1 MKFYPLGYPVF
12 ADIVITA
19 SNSVT
24 ASYIVGTVATASH
37 ALFPTGSKGDTG
49 TSGGTLYLLSS
60 SLVVCG
66 GVTTTT
72 TTTTSTTTTTTTI
85 APTTTTTTTT
95 TTSAPTTTTTTVAPV
110 CGGPCG
116 TGYTECPPG
125 CSCVQFAGELYKCQP
140 GNEF

>member
-12 ADIVITA
+12 ADISITA
-19 SNSVT
+19 SNAVT

-37 ALFPTGSKGDTG
+37 GLFPTGSKGDTG
-49 TSGGTLYLLSS
+49 TSGGTIYLLSS
-60 SLVVCG
+60 SLIVCG
-66 GVTTTT
+66 GSTTT
-72 TTTTSTTTTTTTI
+72 TTTTSTTTTTTQ

-95 TTSAPTTTTTTVAPV
+95 TTASPTTTTTTTAPV

-116 TGYTECPPG
+116 PEYTLCPTGCI
-125 CSCVQFAGELYKCQP
+125 CVQFAGELYKCSP